1 MAVEDRKSTVK
12 GLYRD
17 RIQGSLCAGVY
28 MQEYFKARIFPHNMP
43 DIWTR
48 QWGHLVLEPKAGP
61 AVVVGKLLDL
71 SKHTSHRRAQQF
83 IWRADARHLTCVHFS
98 R

>member
-1 MAVEDRKSTVK
+1 MEMRVRNHVQNLHDLSILEFEDRKSTVK

-28 MQEYFKARIFPHNMP
+28 MQEYFKAANFPHNMP

-48 QWGHLVLEPKAGP
+48 QWGHLVLEPKTGP
-61 AVVVGKLLDL
+61 AVVVGE
-71 SKHTSHRRAQQF
+71 
-83 IWRADARHLTCVHFS
+83 
-98 R
+98 